1 MIREVAH
8 NLDPEPDME
17 RAVEKVKAA
26 RMKAIFRQQATG
38 KQYVV
43 YLETG
48 KFDEYNSPVKSEP
61 LLPIDGG
68 TTDGSVG
75 SSVSPL
81 SDSYSLERFFPP
93 TEG

>member
-8 NLDPEPDME
+8 NLDPEPDLE
-17 RAVEKVKAA
+17 RAVEKVKTA

-48 KFDEYNSPVKSEP
+48 KFDEYDSPVKSEEESM
-61 LLPIDGG
+61 LAIDAG
-68 TTDGSVG
+68 TDESIG

-81 SDSYSLERFFPP
+81 SDNYSMM
-93 TEG
+93 

>member
-61 LLPIDGG
+61 LLAIDGG
-68 TTDGSVG
+68 TDGSVG